1 MNNNTKKRI
10 FLNCTFSCILTFIIL
25 ILVLAVAR
33 ISPFGN
39 NSIAIYD
46 AEVQYL
52 DFFGYLSNILHGKD
66 SISFSNNLTL
76 GDSGIGVFCYYLSS
90 PINIIIALFSKE
102 NYIAFF
108 TIIYIIK
115 ILMCSITF
123 SYFLQKRFE
132 GKIQNILVIL
142 LSLCYSLIQ
151 YNTAQALNIM
161 WLDGVYMLPLMML
174 GVYYLINNKKIAL
187 LSVSTGLSILF
198 NWYTGGINC
207 IFSVLYFLTEF
218 SLYIIEKDK
227 NEKTKIKE
235 IIKEFIKIF
244 FLYIISMIIGVMLSA
259 VLFLPNIFAL
269 RNGVGSK
276 FDLKLL
282 KNDFNG
288 NIVSAIQKYRIGANS
303 TIDSLALYCG
313 SIPILG
319 VIGLFA
325 SKNIKNKE
333 KIVLGISLLIS
344 ILTCYYKPF
353 YFVFSLFKEVGSCYF
368 RFGYTIAFSLIFTAA
383 YYYSK
388 TNNKN
393 ERSLIKETLIF
404 SFVLLLL
411 EYVKPQN
418 EEKHVYF
425 TCIGIIANTILIYFF
440 INKKYNKKV
449 ITTGLIIITSCEL
462 FYNAH
467 VCLPY
472 ETEKINKYSE
482 YMKNQIQ
489 QIEEVKKNDNSI
501 YRISQ
506 TKTRNFNDEDKS
518 TANYNESVN
527 LNYMSIMGYT
537 SCPNN
542 NVCTFLKKMGY
553 RFEGERMNIVNT
565 SIISADSLLGVKY
578 VLSPYDIKGLEKVEQ
593 YGKYNDKYVYLNKYA
608 LPLAFKY
615 YSNNHASYN
624 NNPFEYQNEVYSE
637 LIGEKCELFKKAN
650 YQISKNENEIT
661 FEIEN
666 TNKNYVTYANFMKN
680 YKDNVYIDINN
691 GKYKC
696 EYAKWLGQ
704 DVVYIMDSDKSI
716 NYLKIYTTDGTDLD
730 NIGEEQIYYLD
741 LEELQKATEKIKS
754 NSVQSLELEKGG
766 KIRLKVNSDNDS
778 EKALLTI
785 PYINGFTAYNNGKK
799 INIEKFEDCFTS
811 IPLSKGENNIIIKY
825 RMPGLTKGICISI
838 IGFVLLLLVQKVI
851 NKKETL

>member
-1 MNNNTKKRI
+1 MNNNKKKRI

-25 ILVLAVAR
+25 ILVLAKAG
-33 ISPFGN
+33 IAPFGN
-39 NSIAIYD
+39 NSIATYD
-46 AEVQYL
+46 AKIQYL
-52 DFFGYLSNILHGKD
+52 DFFGYLSNILHGDD
-66 SISFSNNLTL
+66 SINYSYNLTL
-76 GDSGIGVFCYYLSS
+76 GDCGIGVFCYYLSS
-90 PINIIIALFSKE
+90 PINILVALFTRE
-102 NYIAFF
+102 NYIIFF

-132 GKIQNILVIL
+132 GKLANILVIL

-151 YNTAQALNIM
+151 YNIAQASNIM

-174 GVYYLINNKKIAL
+174 GVYYLIQNKKIVL
-187 LSVSTGLSILF
+187 LSVSTALSILF
-198 NWYTGGINC
+198 NWYSGGINC
-207 IFSVLYFLTEF
+207 IFSILYFLTEF

-227 NEKTKIKE
+227 DEKTKIKE

-259 VLFLPNIFAL
+259 VLFLPNIFIL
-269 RNGVGSK
+269 KNGVGSK
-276 FDLKLL
+276 FDLNLL

-353 YFVFSLFKEVGSCYF
+353 YFVFSLLKYVGSYWF
-368 RFGYTIAFSLIFTAA
+368 RFAYTISFSLIFTAA
-383 YYYSK
+383 YYYAK
-388 TNNKN
+388 TNNRN
-393 ERSLIKETLIF
+393 ERSFIKETLIF

-418 EEKHVYF
+418 AKKYVYF

-472 ETEKINKYSE
+472 ETKKINKYSE
-482 YMKNQIQ
+482 YIKNQIQ
-489 QIEEVKKNDNSI
+489 QIEEVKENDNSI

-506 TKTRNFNDEDKS
+506 TKTRNFNDENKS

-542 NVCTFLKKMGY
+542 NICTFLEKMGY
-553 RFEGERMNIVNT
+553 RFEGKRMNIVNT

-615 YSNNHASYN
+615 YSNNPALYN

-637 LIGEKCELFKKAN
+637 LTGERCELFKKAN
-650 YQISKNENEIT
+650 YQISKNKNEIT

-666 TNKNYVTYANFMKN
+666 TNKNYATYANFMKN
-680 YKDNVYIDINN
+680 GNVYIDMNN

-696 EYAKWLGQ
+696 KYAMWLGQ
-704 DVVYIMDSDKSI
+704 DVVYVMDSDKSI
-716 NYLKIYTTDGTDLD
+716 NYLKIYTTNGTDLD
-730 NIGEEQIYYLD
+730 NIGGEQIYYLD
-741 LEELQKATEKIKS
+741 LEELQKATDKIKS
-754 NSVQSLELEKGG
+754 KSVQSLELKKGG
-766 KIRLKVNSDNDS
+766 KISLKVNSDNDN

-799 INIEKFEDCFTS
+799 INIEKFEDCFMS

-825 RMPGLTKGICISI
+825 RMFGLTKGICISI
-838 IGFVLLLLVQKVI
+838 IGFVLLILIQKVI